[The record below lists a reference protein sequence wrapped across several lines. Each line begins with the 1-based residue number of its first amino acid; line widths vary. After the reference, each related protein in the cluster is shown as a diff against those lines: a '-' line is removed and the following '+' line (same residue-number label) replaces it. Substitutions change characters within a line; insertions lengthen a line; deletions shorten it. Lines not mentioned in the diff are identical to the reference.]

1 MTYQNLIISAI
12 RDKAAQIDGDVRVD
26 YSDHGSCSVIVEA
39 EDASLFLIL
48 GPRGGVRHAN
58 WSTPLGRPQTL
69 SKSET
74 YKMYWVW
81 DFFKTV
87 KRQYGIIASY
97 ED

>member
-1 MTYQNLIISAI
+1 MTYQDLIISTI
-12 RDKAAQIDGDVRVD
+12 RDKAAQIDGGVRVD
-26 YSDHGSCSVIVEA
+26 YSDSGSCSVIVEA

-48 GPRGGVRHAN
+48 GPRGGVRHADY
-58 WSTPLGRPQTL
+58 STPLGRPRTL

-87 KRQYGIIASY
+87 ERQLGIIYSY

>member
-48 GPRGGVRHAN
+48 GPQILPKNCISPKMA
-58 WSTPLGRPQTL
+58 
-69 SKSET
+69 SEF
-74 YKMYWVW
+74 W
-81 DFFKTV
+81 FTV
-87 KRQYGIIASY
+87 
-97 ED
+97 